1 MEDKLSKKS
10 KRLKIAIENY
20 NKYKSFADTYAKTH
34 SLDDY
39 IEFIREDS
47 KNMTVSL
54 YEKYVKLIMHYKN
67 GNHQPLLSNLYERI
81 LALDELRSS
90 IARDVKSLLSEKWK

>member
-20 NKYKSFADTYAKTH
+20 NKYKSFADSYAKTH

-39 IEFIREDS
+39 ISFIKEDTP
-47 KNMTVSL
+47 NMAISL
-54 YEKYVKLIMHYKN
+54 NEKYNKLIWHYNN

-81 LALDELRSS
+81 LALDELRKN
-90 IARDVKSLLSEKWK
+90 IASDVKILLSET

>member
-20 NKYKSFADTYAKTH
+20 NKYKSFADSYSKTN
-34 SLDDY
+34 SLDEY
-39 IEFIREDS
+39 ISYIKEDMQ
-47 KNMTVSL
+47 NMTMSL
-54 YEKYVKLIMHYKN
+54 NEKYSKLILHYNN

-81 LALDELRSS
+81 LALDELKNS
-90 IARDVKSLLSEKWK
+90 IANDVKTILSEK

>member
-10 KRLKIAIENY
+10 KRLKIATENY
-20 NKYKSFADTYAKTH
+20 NKYKSFADSYAKTH

-39 IEFIREDS
+39 ISFIKEDTH
-47 KNMTVSL
+47 NMTISL
-54 YEKYVKLIMHYKN
+54 NEKYNKLIWHYNN

-81 LALDELRSS
+81 LALYELRKS
-90 IARDVKSLLSEKWK
+90 IASDIKILLSET

>member
-10 KRLKIAIENY
+10 KRLKTAIENY
-20 NKYKSFADTYAKTH
+20 NKYKSFADSYAKTH

-39 IEFIREDS
+39 ISFIKEDTT
-47 KNMTVSL
+47 NMTTSL
-54 YEKYVKLIMHYKN
+54 NEKYNKLILHYNN

-81 LALDELRSS
+81 LALDEIQKR
-90 IARDVKSLLSEKWK
+90 IASDIKTLLSET